1 MHSELL
7 EAVAAQL
14 ETLCIP
20 GQPLDKNGLRS
31 SARARDA
38 VSRSRTRMDIVEM
51 YLSEQ
56 TDVAVG
62 RQFLALATAGPP
74 AAGKSSSIERRE
86 LAGQGWRLVDADRV
100 KDYLLRDALD
110 QGFYDDLLDQVLA
123 DGHRLMPRELATLVH
138 TESTVIVDAITE
150 RCLGIGENVVLEG
163 TFSWPGLGRRL
174 LAELAE
180 ADYQKL
186 TILDVE
192 APVDIT
198 KARAL
203 SRWWRGRETA
213 VRGGDDFGGRFTPA
227 FVIDALYD
235 ESSVATICARNA
247 RAAFDDPLAA
257 DIPTVELLIENWG
270 GDDETWVKENGRV
283 VYPHT
288 FVI

>member
-14 ETLCIP
+14 EAWCIP
-20 GQPLDKNGLRS
+20 GQPLDKNGPRS
-31 SARARDA
+31 STRARDA
-38 VSRSRTRMDIVEM
+38 LSRSRTRMNIVEM

-86 LAGQGWRLVDADRV
+86 LAGQGWRVVDADRV

-203 SRWWRGRETA
+203 GRWWRGRETA
-213 VRGGDDFGGRFTPA
+213 LRGGDDFGGRFTPA
-227 FVIDALYD
+227 FVIDALY
-235 ESSVATICARNA
+235 SGGAVSTVCASNA

>member
-14 ETLCIP
+14 EALCIP
-20 GQPLDKNGLRS
+20 GQPLDKNGPRS
-31 SARARDA
+31 STRARDA
-38 VSRSRTRMDIVEM
+38 LSRSRTRMNIVEM

-86 LAGQGWRLVDADRV
+86 LAGQGWRVVDADRV

-203 SRWWRGRETA
+203 GRWWRGRETA
-213 VRGGDDFGGRFTPA
+213 LRGGDDFGGRFTPA
-227 FVIDALYD
+227 FVIDALY
-235 ESSVATICARNA
+235 SGAVSTVCARNA

>member
-14 ETLCIP
+14 EALCRA
-20 GQPLDKNGLRS
+20 GESLDKDGSRS
-31 SARARDA
+31 SARARNEF
-38 VSRSRTRMDIVEM
+38 SRSRTRMDIVEM

-86 LAGQGWRLVDADRV
+86 LAGQGWRVIDADRV

-110 QGFYDDLLDQVLA
+110 QGFYDDLLDLELA

-138 TESTVIVDAITE
+138 TESTVVVDVITE
-150 RCLGIGENVVLEG
+150 RCLAIGENVVLEG

-174 LAELAE
+174 LSELAE

-203 SRWWRGRETA
+203 GRWWRGRETA
-213 VRGGDDFGGRFTPA
+213 LRGGDNFGGRFTPA
-227 FVIDALYD
+227 FVIDALYR
-235 ESSVATICARNA
+235 EGAVSTVCAGNA

-257 DIPTVELLIENWG
+257 EIPTVELLIENWG

-288 FVI
+288 FVV